1 MSASGLSRASSGKR
15 ASFMDPTASS
25 AVKEREKAT
34 PSRQPSS
41 RSNVSAVPT
50 TGGGSSPG
58 AGNAKTIEAFLQDA
72 RNAVGM
78 GSPGAGS
85 PGYSPRTGSRA
96 RSPPSPGSRGAAR
109 SRSVSPG
116 RAERTPNRA
125 ASSTTLRWNAP
136 LPGDTLAASA
146 RAPASPGT
154 PAVFSSGT
162 LGADAFA
169 GGFAPRAAHAPFDVL
184 LDPALR
190 LGVKNLGGNPAVAT
204 SLLPTAITRDG
215 FGGLSGGVSG
225 ATFGDVFSRERAA
238 SVTRFREAALVRDQL
253 RTEGGFAGN
262 GLYGN
267 ADTAAKADI
276 ARLDAA
282 VAELASEVRAFR
294 AGASRRGAQSEN
306 AEKTLRDDDD
316 DDDDDDDGDD
326 EGDENV
332 PPGRDRSPP
341 RSRLAVA
348 SPAAASEDRLRAS
361 PSPAGSSRSLRL
373 ETDSRD
379 ARGAGPA
386 ASVRAAGAAIRAAT
400 RAAREGKRREAA
412 AALSPSTEA
421 KARGVG
427 NSEERGT
434 GATDRATDRAPAQSD
449 AGRYLRT
456 TRRDMEAARYAR
468 GLKAHSGSPPKQFWG
483 EGRDA
488 VLGGGAAALDTLD
501 ARADG
506 ARSDA
511 GAHSDDGAFSET
523 DRRRGST
530 RDAERRAPTKKV
542 ALDSGVADDAAA
554 AFAAA
559 LSAIDARR
567 EAQPDPA
574 ATIARLRERN
584 RALRRELG
592 VAQRLMTGYHA
603 QLMTG
608 GAAPRLIAAGQ
619 NAPPP
624 SYAQRRTSR
633 RPFEPPDS
641 ALPESHIRNG
651 PRRGE
656 PLGSLRSTR
665 RAERKRTAA
674 ERSMSRAERA
684 FAETAAKAD
693 AAFLR
698 ASDESAEDADVSSVF
713 LANARGEHSPDTP
726 GISRIAEEVAALKQA
741 VAGLIGRLDADTE
754 RRDAK
759 ERARAQISRS
769 PAGSTAG
776 SGSERRSV
784 VASPAASPRASDAA
798 EYPATRSHD
807 EAYRAA
813 SPRSAKLGES
823 PDAPPASEV
832 SFAFE
837 DDGENAK
844 RTRGRAFR
852 DGAVPGSARV
862 GGDGAATTAP
872 AMSLETDTAFLR
884 TPARS
889 PGGGE
894 VESGRADA
902 P

>member
-1 MSASGLSRASSGKR
+1 MSASVLSRASSGKR
-15 ASFMDPTASS
+15 APFMDLTASS
-25 AVKEREKAT
+25 AENEREKAT
-34 PSRQPSS
+34 PSRQPSA

-50 TGGGSSPG
+50 NGEGSSPRTDK
-58 AGNAKTIEAFLQDA
+58 AKTIEMFLQDA
-72 RNAVGM
+72 RNTTGM
-78 GSPGAGS
+78 SSPGAGS
-85 PGYSPRTGSRA
+85 LVYSPMTGSRA
-96 RSPPSPGSRGAAR
+96 QSPTSPGPRGAAR
-109 SRSVSPG
+109 SRSVSQG
-116 RAERTPNRA
+116 RAERTPSRA
-125 ASSTTLRWNAP
+125 ASSTTMRWNAP
-136 LPGDTLAASA
+136 LPGDTLAA
-146 RAPASPGT
+146 RPEAPASPGT
-154 PAVFSSGT
+154 PAVLSAGALGT
-162 LGADAFA
+162 DAFA
-169 GGFAPRAAHAPFDVL
+169 GDGFGFGGSGSFAPARALSRAANAPFEAL

-190 LGVKNLGGNPAVAT
+190 HGVEKLVGDPTVAASERLLTVTRRGGFV
-204 SLLPTAITRDG
+204 G
-215 FGGLSGGVSG
+215 SGASASG
-225 ATFGDVFSRERAA
+225 ATFGPLAFSREHAV
-238 SVTRFREAALVRDQL
+238 SVAQFREAAITRD
-253 RTEGGFAGN
+253 RMRIEGGSHGSGFG
-262 GLYGN
+262 GN
-267 ADTAAKADI
+267 AGIAAKAEI
-276 ARLDAA
+276 ARLGAA
-282 VAELASEVRAFR
+282 VAELTSEMRAIR
-294 AGASRRGAQSEN
+294 AAEAPRSERSKD
-306 AEKTLRDDDD
+306 AGRTRLARDDDD
-316 DDDDDDDGDD
+316 GGDD
-326 EGDENV
+326 EDDDDENV
-332 PPGRDRSPP
+332 PPSPGGDAKP
-341 RSRLAVA
+341 RSHLAVA
-348 SPAAASEDRLRAS
+348 AGPVAAEDGLRRAAAGAFGTLTR
-361 PSPAGSSRSLRL
+361 
-373 ETDSRD
+373 ETDSREAD
-379 ARGAGPA
+379 GAGR
-386 ASVRAAGAAIRAAT
+386 ASFRSVDAAIRAAARGT
-400 RAAREGKRREAA
+400 QDRSRKTADVSGTEARARRGDGSEDPRRGARGDGGVDGKRVAPG
-412 AALSPSTEA
+412 S
-421 KARGVG
+421 KA
-427 NSEERGT
+427 
-434 GATDRATDRAPAQSD
+434 DP
-449 AGRYLRT
+449 RYLRT
-456 TRRDMEAARYAR
+456 TRRDSEAARRAR
-468 GLKAHSGSPPKQFWG
+468 GLKADAGSPASQLLN
-483 EGRDA
+483 EGRGA
-488 VLGGGAAALDTLD
+488 VGLDTDDSDDDVGGADRTRS
-501 ARADG
+501 ARNSEGRAP
-506 ARSDA
+506 AYDA
-511 GAHSDDGAFSET
+511 G
-523 DRRRGST
+523 
-530 RDAERRAPTKKV
+530 V
-542 ALDSGVADDAAA
+542 ANDAAA

-559 LSAIDARR
+559 LSALDARR
-567 EAQPDPA
+567 AEQPDPA
-574 ATIARLRERN
+574 ATIARLKERN
-584 RALRRELG
+584 RALTRELG

-832 SFAFE
+832 SFAFD
-837 DDGENAK
+837 DDGEA
-844 RTRGRAFR
+844 RAQAS
-852 DGAVPGSARV
+852 DGTIPKSAF
-862 GGDGAATTAP
+862 APAMSP
-872 AMSLETDTAFLR
+872 AMSLETDTAFLQ
-884 TPARS
+884 TPATS
-889 PGGGE
+889 PGGGTPQ
-894 VESGRADA
+894 SRRPGA